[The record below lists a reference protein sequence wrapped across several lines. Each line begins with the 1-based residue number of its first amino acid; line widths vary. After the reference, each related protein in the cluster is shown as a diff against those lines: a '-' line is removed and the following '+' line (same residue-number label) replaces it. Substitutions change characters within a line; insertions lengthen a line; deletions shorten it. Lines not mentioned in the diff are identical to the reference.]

1 MKTLVHFKVLFG
13 IFGGAIAYLLG
24 GWDVLLQTF
33 CVLVVCDFVSG
44 IFKAIHQK
52 CLSAKICADGI
63 MKKVVYFIVIT
74 VAVACN
80 RLMPDV
86 GLREMI
92 ITFFIANEGIS
103 IVENAS
109 DFINL
114 PKKFTQFFHDLG
126 GDDDEE

>member
-1 MKTLVHFKVLFG
+1 MKTLFNVKLLIG

-109 DFINL
+109 VFINL

-126 GDDDEE
+126 GGEDEE